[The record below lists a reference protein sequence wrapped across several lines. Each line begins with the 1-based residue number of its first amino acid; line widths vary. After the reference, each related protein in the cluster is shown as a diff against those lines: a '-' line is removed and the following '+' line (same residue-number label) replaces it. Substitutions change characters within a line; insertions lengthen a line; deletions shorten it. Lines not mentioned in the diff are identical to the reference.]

1 MNGSQ
6 SFFSKKSN
14 LFALI
19 ILGTAIL
26 AMNIPAVNLW
36 VKNQFYLITA
46 PLERYSRDL
55 SAKLTS
61 FPVNFFG
68 AADSQEINKLKNRI
82 IELEGQ
88 IIQFNS
94 VQKENQQLH
103 EILNLGLDKTYDL
116 KMADIIGKDIAND
129 NILINKGSN
138 DAVAVGF
145 PVINSNKAV
154 IGRISKV
161 YANFS
166 KVELISAKGNSF
178 DVYVGDE
185 LIEGL
190 ARGQGNLKLKL
201 DLVPKD
207 KNIAT
212 GMLVTTSPLG
222 GIFPKN
228 LIVGSI
234 GEVEKNDTKMFQQ
247 AEIIP
252 VFDIAA
258 SSVFII
264 MKANDI
270 TNEIN
275 SPSNDDTE

>member
-1 MNGSQ
+1 MSGSR

-14 LFALI
+14 LSALI
-19 ILGTAIL
+19 ILGAAVLI
-26 AMNIPAVNLW
+26 MNIPSVNSW
-36 VKNQFYLITA
+36 VKNQFYLIAA
-46 PLERYSRDL
+46 PFERYGRDL
-55 SAKLTS
+55 SAKLAQTA
-61 FPVNFFG
+61 VILFG
-68 AADSQEINKLKNRI
+68 GGADFQEVNKLKNRI
-82 IELEGQ
+82 VELEAQ
-88 IIQFNS
+88 VVQLDSI
-94 VQKENQQLH
+94 QKENQQLH
-103 EILNLGLDKTYDL
+103 EILNLELDKIYDL
-116 KMADIIGKDIAND
+116 KIADIIGKDIADD

-161 YANFS
+161 YSNFS
-166 KVELISAKGNSF
+166 KVELISAKGSSF

-190 ARGQGNLKLKL
+190 ARGQGNLKIKL
-201 DLVPKD
+201 DLAPKD
-207 KNIAT
+207 KNITT

-228 LIVGSI
+228 LVVGTI
-234 GEVEKNDTKMFQQ
+234 GKVEKNDTKMFQQ

-252 VFDIAA
+252 AFDIAG
-258 SSVFII
+258 SNNVFII

-270 TNEIN
+270 SDEIN
-275 SPSNDDTE
+275 SSTN